1 MQSMDIQ
8 TAQTILQLPP
18 NFVPADIKKQYH
30 KLSLRYHPDK
40 NKSADANERF
50 QEINRAY
57 RFLSDNET
65 DGRSIP
71 MNYDDI
77 LFSLINMTY
86 KNQNVNKEL
95 FNFIKNIIA
104 NYSKFSQ
111 STLNDISSEVL
122 INCYKFMNQNKDEL
136 GIPPHVMNVLNAIMK
151 KKENIVNI
159 QIVTPSLTDMYDSNI
174 LKLNYKGS
182 MYLIPLWHAE
192 VSFEVENDE
201 NDLDITC
208 IPKLPEHMSIDN
220 NNNLHI
226 YIRSKIESLLNRET
240 LDLNIDIKN
249 ISILIKD
256 LKIIKHQTIVYEG
269 QGIPRIDE
277 KDIYNN
283 EHKGDI
289 IVHLELY

>member
-1 MQSMDIQ
+1 MDIQ

>member
-1 MQSMDIQ
+1 MDIQ

-18 NFVPADIKKQYH
+18 NFVPTDIKKQYH

>member
-1 MQSMDIQ
+1 
-8 TAQTILQLPP
+8 
-18 NFVPADIKKQYH
+18 
-30 KLSLRYHPDK
+30 
-40 NKSADANERF
+40 
-50 QEINRAY
+50 
-57 RFLSDNET
+57 
-65 DGRSIP
+65 
-71 MNYDDI
+71 
-77 LFSLINMTY
+77 
-86 KNQNVNKEL
+86 
-95 FNFIKNIIA
+95 
-104 NYSKFSQ
+104 
-111 STLNDISSEVL
+111 
-122 INCYKFMNQNKDEL
+122 
-136 GIPPHVMNVLNAIMK
+136 
-151 KKENIVNI
+151 
-159 QIVTPSLTDMYDSNI
+159 MYDSNI
-174 LKLNYKGS
+174 LKLNYKDN

-192 VSFEVENDE
+192 VSFDVENDE

>member
-1 MQSMDIQ
+1 MDIQ

-18 NFVPADIKKQYH
+18 NFVPTDIKKQYH

-40 NKSADANERF
+40 NKSVDANERF

-57 RFLSDNET
+57 RFLCENET

-86 KNQNVNKEL
+86 KNQTVNKEL

-111 STLNDISSEVL
+111 STLNNISSEVL

-174 LKLNYKGS
+174 LKLNYKDN

-192 VSFEVENDE
+192 VSFDLENDE

>member
-1 MQSMDIQ
+1 MNIQ

-18 NFVPADIKKQYH
+18 NFAHTDIKKQYH
-30 KLSLRYHPDK
+30 KLSLKYHPDK
-40 NKSADANERF
+40 NKSANANEKF

-57 RFLSDNET
+57 RFLSDNEV

-86 KNQNVNKEL
+86 KNQNVNKDL
-95 FNFIKNIIA
+95 FNFIRNIIA
-104 NYSKFSQ
+104 NYPKFSQ

-136 GIPPHVMNVLNAIMK
+136 GIPPHVMNVLNAVMK
-151 KKENIVNI
+151 KRENIVNI
-159 QIVTPSLTDMYDSNI
+159 QIVTPSLVDMYDSNI
-174 LKLNYKGS
+174 LKLSYKND

-192 VSFEVENDE
+192 VSFDVDGDE
-201 NDLDITC
+201 DDLDITC

-277 KDIYNN
+277 KNIYNN
-283 EHKGDI
+283 EHRGDI